1 MFTKGLP
8 LGKRPIYCRHLQIT
22 YVYFLPDSEK
32 ISQTT
37 IGAWTDTS
45 RVYLDDIKVFEP
57 SEEGDSIDC
66 ASDSPMLQ
74 MIRKTKLHIDFRFI
88 WTLQDRNH
96 NTTRCLSKNE

>member
-1 MFTKGLP
+1 MFTKGFP
-8 LGKRPIYCRHLQIT
+8 LGKRPIYCGHLQIT
-22 YVYFLPDSEK
+22 YVYFRPDSEK

-45 RVYLDDIKVFEP
+45 RVCCCFLDDIKVFEP

-74 MIRKTKLHIDFRFI
+74 MIRKNEAPYR
-88 WTLQDRNH
+88 
-96 NTTRCLSKNE
+96 LSFYLDTARPKSQHHSLPI

>member
-8 LGKRPIYCRHLQIT
+8 HGKRPIYCGYLPIT

-45 RVYLDDIKVFEP
+45 RVFVLF
-57 SEEGDSIDC
+57 C
-66 ASDSPMLQ
+66 
-74 MIRKTKLHIDFRFI
+74 F
-88 WTLQDRNH
+88 
-96 NTTRCLSKNE
+96 LSKCLNQVKKETPLCKSQSDAADDAKEQNST

>member
-74 MIRKTKLHIDFRFI
+74 MI
-88 WTLQDRNH
+88 
-96 NTTRCLSKNE
+96 